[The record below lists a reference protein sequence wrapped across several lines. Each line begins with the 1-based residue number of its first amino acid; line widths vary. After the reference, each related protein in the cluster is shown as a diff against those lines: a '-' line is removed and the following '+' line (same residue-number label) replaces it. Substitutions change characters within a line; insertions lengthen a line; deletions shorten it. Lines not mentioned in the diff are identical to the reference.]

1 MMKTELKISA
11 IAAFILACGASSG
24 LATASDEKYP
34 AHQFQPSVV
43 YSNPDLIKTSV
54 SATVAAT
61 AVQAAAPVVQDPK
74 FPAAYFVPTRVFPT
88 N

>member
-1 MMKTELKISA
+1 MKTELKISA
-11 IAAFILACGASSG
+11 IATFILAGVGSSG
-24 LATASDEKYP
+24 VATASDEKYP
-34 AHQFQPSVV
+34 AHQFQPTVV
-43 YSNPDLIKTSV
+43 YSNPELIKTSG
-54 SATVAAT
+54 SPAAPAA